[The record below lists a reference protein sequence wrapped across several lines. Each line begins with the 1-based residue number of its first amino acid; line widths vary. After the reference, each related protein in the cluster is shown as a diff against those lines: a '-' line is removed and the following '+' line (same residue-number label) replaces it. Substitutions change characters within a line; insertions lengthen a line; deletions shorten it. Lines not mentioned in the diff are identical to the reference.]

1 METYPLKGEGES
13 TLKNGTEEA
22 VGATGDAREPAS
34 SRQGAEAKGGRSAP
48 METPTKRKK
57 FSFKKPFK
65 LSGLSSREIRRS
77 VGVIRLPPHPQRQ
90 SRIRGEG
97 SLQP

>member
-1 METYPLKGEGES
+1 MG
-13 TLKNGTEEA
+13 
-22 VGATGDAREPAS
+22 VTGDVRGPAS
-34 SRQGAEAKGGRSAP
+34 SRQGAEAKGGRGAS
-48 METPTKRKK
+48 METPKKRKK

-97 SLQP
+97 SLQQ